1 MEKRGFTQFPWGRG
15 SGNAW
20 VKSGREEGKD
30 VMHQNIKRK
39 NRAKS
44 RRNLSSRN
52 KTRSNWDIQARK
64 EIIEGEV
71 VSRELQTE
79 MCLLDLAIRWMETPK
94 GAISPE

>member
-44 RRNLSSRN
+44 CRNLSSCN
-52 KTRSNWDIQARK
+52 KTRSNWDMQARK

-79 MCLLDLAIRWMETPK
+79 MCLLDLAIRWMEIPK